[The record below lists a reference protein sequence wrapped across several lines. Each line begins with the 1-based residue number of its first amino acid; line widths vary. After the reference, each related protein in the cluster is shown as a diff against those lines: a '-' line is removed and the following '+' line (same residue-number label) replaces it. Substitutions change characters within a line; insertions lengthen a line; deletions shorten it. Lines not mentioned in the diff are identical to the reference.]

1 MLRYGIAIGAAVAGL
16 ALRWALST
24 VWGRELPYL
33 TAYGAVLGTVW
44 YGGIGPGLTA
54 IGLSAL
60 GAVAFWLRPDRT
72 LATPDLSHTVGL
84 VAFVAM
90 NLAVCLVVEGLRR
103 ARARAEASA
112 AHQRFL
118 ARVSTHLG
126 SSLDYEETLR
136 TIAGLAVPFLAD
148 WCSVDIVEANGA
160 VRRLAVACA
169 DATKQPIIRRAEVYP
184 PDPEERHPRTQVLR
198 TGRPMLIPEVTDE
211 LLVRMARDAD
221 HLTDLRAL
229 AYRSAIIIPL
239 AARGDVFGAVSLGT
253 AESRRTYG
261 TAELALAEE
270 LGRRAGIA
278 VDNARLYQRAQE
290 ANQLKDE
297 FIATVSH
304 ELRTPLQSVL
314 GWVKVLRQGKLT
326 PERAARAF
334 DVMERAGHA
343 QARLIEDMLDVSR
356 IATGRL
362 RLERT
367 TVDLVAVVRGALD
380 AIRPAAEAKQIHLE
394 VGLGPGVGPVA
405 GDALRLQQVAWNL
418 VSNAVK
424 FTPASGRVDVSV
436 TRDGGGV
443 RLIVRDTGEGID
455 PDFLPHVFEPFRQGE
470 ATSRR
475 RHSGLGLGLAIVRRL
490 VELHGGAVTARSDGV
505 GRGSEFVVF
514 LPAAAPPDTTHTMA
528 ARGAM

>member
-1 MLRYGIAIGAAVAGL
+1 MRYGIAVGAALAGL

-33 TAYGAVLGTVW
+33 TAYGAVLGSVW

-60 GAVAFWLRPDRT
+60 GSVAFFLWPDRT
-72 LATPDLSHTVGL
+72 LATPDLSQTVGL

-103 ARARAEASA
+103 SRSRAEASA
-112 AHQRFL
+112 AHQEFL
-118 ARVSTHLG
+118 VRVSTHLG

-136 TIAGLAVPFLAD
+136 TIAELAVPFLAD

-169 DATKQPIIRRAEVYP
+169 DATKRPILRRAEVYP

-198 TGRPMLIPEVTDE
+198 TGQPVLIPEVTDE
-211 LLVRMARDAD
+211 MLVRMARDAE
-221 HLTDLRAL
+221 HLADLRTL
-229 AYRSAIIIPL
+229 AYRSAIVVPL
-239 AARGDVFGAVSLGT
+239 AARGDVFGVVTLGT

-261 TAELALAEE
+261 AADLALAEE

-278 VDNARLYQRAQE
+278 VDNARLYQHAQE

-304 ELRTPLQSVL
+304 ELRTPLQSML

-334 DVMERAGHA
+334 AVMERAGHA

-367 TVDLVAVVRGALD
+367 RVDLVAVVRGALD
-380 AIRPAAEAKQIHLE
+380 AVRPAADAKHIHLGVE
-394 VGLGPGVGPVA
+394 VGPGVGPVG

-418 VSNAVK
+418 LSNAVK
-424 FTPASGRVDVSV
+424 FTPAGGRVDV
-436 TRDGGGV
+436 RLAREGGGV

-455 PDFLPHVFEPFRQGE
+455 PGFLPHVFEPFRQGE

-475 RHSGLGLGLAIVRRL
+475 RHGGLGLGLAIVQRL

-514 LPAAAPPDTTHTMA
+514 LPAAAPPDPTTTSA